1 MGNIMRRYKAL
12 KSPFKRQV
20 SFAGASKMVRVLG
33 KKTSRARENVMQRL
47 GKTIRSKN
55 EEITE
60 HSANVERQKEEVNTL
75 NEIFKEYVAALENIK
90 SAESKLMATWAQ
102 NIHDWENLEN
112 FLPNA
117 EVLEKEV
124 IVPMMTYKD
133 QFAEIKGRIDKCEAK
148 RMEFDRCNYMMQQQ
162 ETKSDSSGEK
172 IEGIRYKVDKTR
184 DAYEALVNELNTELP
199 DLYGARR
206 EFFAS
211 NLQNLFTLQ
220 KCFHND
226 VSYIF
231 RDMSEYVL
239 IKLKND

>member
-1 MGNIMRRYKAL
+1 MG
-12 KSPFKRQV
+12 
-20 SFAGASKMVRVLG
+20 
-33 KKTSRARENVMQRL
+33 
-47 GKTIRSKN
+47 
-55 EEITE
+55 
-60 HSANVERQKEEVNTL
+60 
-75 NEIFKEYVAALENIK
+75 
-90 SAESKLMATWAQ
+90 
-102 NIHDWENLEN
+102 
-112 FLPNA
+112 
-117 EVLEKEV
+117 
-124 IVPMMTYKD
+124 
-133 QFAEIKGRIDKCEAK
+133 FAEIKGRIDKCEAK

-162 ETKSDSSGEK
+162 ENRSGEK

-199 DLYGARR
+199 YLYGARR